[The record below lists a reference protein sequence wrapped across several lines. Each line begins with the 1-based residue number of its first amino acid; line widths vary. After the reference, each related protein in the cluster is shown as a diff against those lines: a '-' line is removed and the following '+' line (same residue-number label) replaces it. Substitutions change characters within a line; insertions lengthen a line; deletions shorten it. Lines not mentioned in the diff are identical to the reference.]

1 MVESLVDDI
10 VLRGKK
16 KITRGGT
23 DEWEDTLKGVQV
35 CCCGMAFK
43 TA

>member
-10 VLRGKK
+10 VPRGKK

-23 DEWEDTLKGVQV
+23 DEWEDTLKKAQV

>member
-23 DEWEDTLKGVQV
+23 DEWEDTLKKAQV